1 MLSMKTLS
9 PGPHLLC
16 ELVSTSLSLVSSSM
30 ASLLVLLLSAG
41 SSAHSLVLLLWSQ
54 PNDGPQ
60 RQLLPVLLLR
70 SRTVW
75 LSHES

>member
-1 MLSMKTLS
+1 MQSKNAEHENAEYWT
-9 PGPHLLC
+9 HLLC

-60 RQLLPVLLLR
+60 
-70 SRTVW
+70 
-75 LSHES
+75 